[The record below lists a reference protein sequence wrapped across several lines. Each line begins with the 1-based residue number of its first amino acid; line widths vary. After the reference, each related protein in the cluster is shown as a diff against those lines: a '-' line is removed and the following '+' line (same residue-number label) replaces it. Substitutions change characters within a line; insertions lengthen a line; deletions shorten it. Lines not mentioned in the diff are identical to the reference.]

1 MESLVHVYTP
11 LIIWTGLGVLT
22 QRWLPELC
30 PRLLGRTLY
39 WVGVPVQIF
48 ALVRHTDFQGLVWA
62 VPLLTLAV
70 LGINLGVT
78 WGSLRWWPQP
88 LTAAQRGS
96 VVLAATLVN
105 TGFIGLGIVPGL
117 VDPQAWG
124 WVVSYSL
131 TNNVL
136 GTYGIG
142 VLVASYFGAQQQ
154 AQSYD
159 WKKVLLLPTV
169 WAFVLSYVCRPIPFP
184 AWLEWGLDQSV
195 PVVISAA
202 FVLTGWRLYQLGFNG
217 GWRLAGLPT
226 LVRIVV
232 MPLVGGVGLTL
243 LGVQGDQRL
252 ALVLMSGMPT
262 AMATLI
268 LAEEHQLNR
277 DIMAATIA
285 LSTLGVLLV
294 IPLWLW
300 CFA

>member
-232 MPLVGGVGLTL
+232 MPLVVGVGLTL

-285 LSTLGVLLV
+285 LSTIGVLLV

>member
-96 VVLAATLVN
+96 VLLAATLVN
-105 TGFIGLGIVPGL
+105 TGFIGLGVVPGL

-124 WVVSYSL
+124 WAVSYSL

-142 VLVASYFGAQQQ
+142 VLVAGYFGAQQT
-154 AQSYD
+154 AGGYN

-169 WAFVLSYVCRPIPFP
+169 WAFALSYVCRPIPFP

-232 MPLVGGVGLTL
+232 MPLLVGVGLTL

-268 LAEEHQLNR
+268 LAEEHGLNR

-285 LSTLGVLLV
+285 LSTIGVLLV

>member
-232 MPLVGGVGLTL
+232 MPLLVGVGLTL

>member
-159 WKKVLLLPTV
+159 WKKVLRLPTV

-232 MPLVGGVGLTL
+232 MPLVVGVGLTL

>member
-1 MESLVHVYTP
+1 
-11 LIIWTGLGVLT
+11 
-22 QRWLPELC
+22 
-30 PRLLGRTLY
+30 
-39 WVGVPVQIF
+39 
-48 ALVRHTDFQGLVWA
+48 
-62 VPLLTLAV
+62 
-70 LGINLGVT
+70 
-78 WGSLRWWPQP
+78 
-88 LTAAQRGS
+88 

-105 TGFIGLGIVPGL
+105 TGFIGLGVVPGL

-232 MPLVGGVGLTL
+232 MPLVVGVGLTL

>member
-169 WAFVLSYVCRPIPFP
+169 WAFALSYVCRPIPFP

-232 MPLVGGVGLTL
+232 MPLVVGVGLTL

-268 LAEEHQLNR
+268 LAEEHGLNR

>member
-142 VLVASYFGAQQQ
+142 VLVASYFGAQQT
-154 AQSYD
+154 AGGYD

-169 WAFVLSYVCRPIPFP
+169 WAFALSYVCRPIPFP

-202 FVLTGWRLYQLGFNG
+202 FVLTGWRLYQLGFRE

-232 MPLVGGVGLTL
+232 MPLLVGVGLTL

-268 LAEEHQLNR
+268 LAEEHGLNR

>member
-232 MPLVGGVGLTL
+232 MPLVVGVGLTL